1 MSPDAELRLR
11 TGCPNVVN
19 RSIDCTLIDIRHRH
33 LCAFTRE
40 RGRDG
45 APEPSSS
52 SENKRRLPF
61 QPEIHTRLLITTSVA
76 TNVSAACVSR
86 GERSSTTARHNR
98 NELCGIA

>member
-1 MSPDAELRLR
+1 MSVKSPRSHAVPAPEHRL
-11 TGCPNVVN
+11 PNVFD

-45 APEPSSS
+45 APEASSS

-61 QPEIHTRLLITTSVA
+61 SRDPHAPDPQALPPMFRCLRQP
-76 TNVSAACVSR
+76 
-86 GERSSTTARHNR
+86 GERSSTYGEA
-98 NELCGIA
+98 